1 LGKYAFL
8 SLFSNNVFILTV
20 QSPVAIRGD
29 VKWWC
34 AMIIKD
40 PEVAKLFADETRR
53 RILHLL
59 SHNEM
64 SITDLAK
71 TLDKTHSSIQH
82 HLVLLMDAGLVKQT
96 REEKV
101 RNMVQPFFKAT
112 SHKFMISYSLSEI
125 LAKDD
130 GYSMWRDDLLR
141 SIYSGLATFGVG
153 VSEDFRGRVLE
164 LIDICYEREQKALE
178 EALEQQRD
186 PGELEKS
193 VQIPLMR
200 LMTQLKLVQ
209 DAEHTA
215 AIHELCKLI
224 GP

>member
-1 LGKYAFL
+1 
-8 SLFSNNVFILTV
+8 
-20 QSPVAIRGD
+20 
-29 VKWWC
+29 
-34 AMIIKD
+34 MIIKD

-53 RILHLL
+53 RMLHLL

-64 SITDLAK
+64 STTDLAK

-82 HLVLLMDAGLVKQT
+82 HLVLLIDAGLVKQT

-101 RNMVQPFFKAT
+101 RNMVQPYFKAT
-112 SHKFMISYSLSEI
+112 SHRFMISYSLSEV

-130 GYSMWRDDLLR
+130 GYLMWRDDMIR
-141 SIYSGLATFGVG
+141 GIYSGLNTFGVG
-153 VSEDFRGRVLE
+153 VSEEFKGRVLE
-164 LIDICYEREQKALE
+164 LVDICYEREKKAIE
-178 EALEQQRD
+178 EAIEQQKD

-193 VQIPLMR
+193 IQGPLIR
-200 LMTQLKLVQ
+200 LMAQLKLAQ

-215 AIHELCKLI
+215 AIQELSKLI